1 MGRSRESV
9 RENKAM
15 QSILRGETP
24 EKRIF
29 VSMADKPTKKRG
41 DIKSHLT
48 DIMAEARVP
57 WFCPDCNKVMKR
69 KLDDKMWR
77 IYGHCFNCQITIEN
91 KLRITGEYDDWADK
105 KILKNQKSYLLEQI
119 QSISDWK
126 DQDDITFLN
135 QTNPD
140 GSGVTKETWKV
151 DKKKNMKIAKEAIDN
166 LSELVSKIDEKL
178 VNLENKYL

>member
-1 MGRSRESV
+1 MARSKESV
-9 RENKAM
+9 RQNKAM

-29 VSMADKPTKKRG
+29 VSMSDKATKKRG
-41 DIKSHLT
+41 DVKSHLT
-48 DIMAEARVP
+48 DIMTEARVP

-77 IYGHCFNCQITIEN
+77 IYGHCFNCQVTIEN
-91 KLRITGEYDDWADK
+91 KLRITGEYDDWAEK
-105 KILKNQKSYLLEQI
+105 KVLNNQKSYLLEQI

-126 DQDDITFLN
+126 NQDDITFLN
-135 QTNPD
+135 QNRPD

-151 DKKKNMKIAKEAIDN
+151 DKKKNMKIATEAIDN